1 MESVTSLN
9 DFRQKAGSCE
19 RALLLLYKS
28 GSEASD
34 CAYKNL
40 TEATE
45 FESEELKIFTADTT
59 AVRDIH
65 QAFSITSAPS
75 LLVFKKG
82 EFINAIKGCH
92 DASYFR
98 SVAENAVFMAKA
110 EAAGTEMK
118 SVTVYSTP
126 TCTWCNTLKTWLRK
140 NNVFYTEIDVS
151 RDSKAAEEMVSR
163 SGQQGVPQTDING
176 QMVIGFDQKRL
187 KELLEI

>member
-1 MESVTSLN
+1 MESVISLS
-9 DFRQKAGSCE
+9 DFRQKAATAE
-19 RALLLLYKS
+19 RALLLLFKS
-28 GSEASD
+28 GSEASE
-34 CAYKNL
+34 CAYGNL
-40 TEATE
+40 GKAVE
-45 FESEELKIFTADTT
+45 FESDELKIFTADTT
-59 AVRDIH
+59 SVRDIH
-65 QAFSITSAPS
+65 QAFGITSAPS

-82 EFINAIKGCH
+82 EFVNSIKGCH
-92 DASYFR
+92 DASFFR

-118 SVTVYSTP
+118 SVTVYTTP

-140 NNVFYTEIDVS
+140 NNVFYNEVDVS
-151 RDSKAAEEMVSR
+151 RDGKAAEEMVSR